1 MSCNL
6 KLNMSDEEAWG
17 FAQLVKRLTTR
28 DLGPNGLNLVTRDE
42 LNGADDVLLKIRDA
56 LAAAGVSPR

>member
-1 MSCNL
+1 MSVDVKFQL
-6 KLNMSDEEAWG
+6 SDDEAWG

-42 LNGADDVLLKIRDA
+42 LNGAEDALVLLRDA
-56 LAAAGVSPR
+56 LADAGVSPR